1 MNEVLHVLE
10 MNEVLH
16 VLEMKY
22 FIQELFGHFLLHL
35 VHLLHLLHVVHLL
48 RLLHVVHLLHLV
60 HFIHY
65 ISYKNINVLIFAYF
79 WYVISKTFV
88 RLLVLVMQLG
98 PDMYIPHSFVI
109 LHRHPTS

>member
-1 MNEVLHVLE
+1 

-35 VHLLHLLHVVHLL
+35 LHLVHLLHY
-48 RLLHVVHLLHLV
+48 
-60 HFIHY
+60 F
-65 ISYKNINVLIFAYF
+65 SNKNINVLIFAYF

-88 RLLVLVMQLG
+88 RLLVLVMPLG
-98 PDMYIPHSFVI
+98 LDMYIPHSFII
-109 LHRHPTS
+109 LHRQPTS